1 MQHQAAK
8 FGGQVPKEL
17 LYECPNCSQMHP
29 IKDMLRWPINMVVD
43 AYIKET
49 NNGGAGAGQMMLED
63 SQIKD

>member
-1 MQHQAAK
+1 
-8 FGGQVPKEL
+8 
-17 LYECPNCSQMHP
+17 MHP

-49 NNGGAGAGQMMLED
+49 NNGGAAGQSAMMLDD